1 MVHLL
6 VVLKNVM
13 SLLSACFAVLCLP
26 IIKSGRT
33 AGARARGLRGHL
45 ETVVLGSDAGGG
57 NPSSRAGLSVS
68 SNSTGRLQ
76 WTAHCTFPP
85 PCMSS
90 DLQPAGAALG
100 LQSSRCRDGK
110 FEELICKGLRSVLSV
125 F

>member
-13 SLLSACFAVLCLP
+13 SLLSACFAALCLP

-33 AGARARGLRGHL
+33 AGARAKGLRGHL

-68 SNSTGRLQ
+68 SNSTGRL
-76 WTAHCTFPP
+76 
-85 PCMSS
+85 
-90 DLQPAGAALG
+90 
-100 LQSSRCRDGK
+100 
-110 FEELICKGLRSVLSV
+110 
-125 F
+125 